1 MMVTFMAHQIYAK
14 PIFVYHRL
22 MMKDLEQMDRYL
34 RAKIGESQKS
44 EVDQVSHLVDAT
56 LTLFSRPNFDNM
68 IEKLNPVLLAEL
80 NSTGLTQIVFEKFID
95 ECLSGIRDASKEISS
110 EAQITYI
117 IALEN
122 WILEMKSRIQ
132 NEETR
137 KLFEK
142 IANSEVKISKLAKAS
157 ANLHI
162 PYNLVEPT
170 DLAKKILKEYE
181 AVHKGS
187 KSEKEL
193 DLEKQLIRKKKNN
206 RAN

>member
-1 MMVTFMAHQIYAK
+1 MSVTFMIHESYAK
-14 PIFVYHRL
+14 TIFVYHRL
-22 MMKDLEQMDRYL
+22 VMKDLEQMDRYL

-56 LTLFSRPNFDNM
+56 LTLFSRPNLDNM

-95 ECLSGIRDASKEISS
+95 ECLGGIRDANKEISS

-122 WILEMKSRIQ
+122 WMLEIKSKIHD
-132 NEETR
+132 EEIR

-142 IANSEVKISKLAKAS
+142 ISNSEVKISKLAKAS
-157 ANLHI
+157 ANLHM
-162 PYNLVEPT
+162 PYSLKEPV
-170 DLAKKILKEYE
+170 DIAKRILKEYE
-181 AVHKGS
+181 TNNKASELKS
-187 KSEKEL
+187 KKDL
-193 DLEKQLIRKKKNN
+193 DLQKQIIKKK
-206 RAN
+206 AK